1 MPDQQQ
7 LAFIIPRHATAGLA
21 PADFMPVFFAMGVL
35 CLLSVPIFAALPHD
49 AGAEVSRARTRTPVS
64 EEAE

>member
-1 MPDQQQ
+1 
-7 LAFIIPRHATAGLA
+7 
-21 PADFMPVFFAMGVL
+21 MPVFFAMGVL

-49 AGAEVSRARTRTPVS
+49 AGAEVSRVRTRTPVS